1 MKTRFIRLAAL
12 AAFLGLAPTAFAQSY
27 NDPSTAYQGSTARVS
42 DQTVPSPSPN
52 NGIRT
57 ASNSSNL
64 SFLSGGSILDE
75 LGDLSAQ
82 VEANSEA
89 LADLEG
95 DIGGKVSDGTS
106 NSTMKIS
113 GRVHADYWAFP
124 ESSPASNA
132 FETGS
137 PTQTPQD
144 RFGFRR
150 LRFGVKGDINDNME
164 YKIEMEFA
172 SPSNLA
178 FKDAYLGF
186 NDLPFLQTLLIGN
199 QKRPYGLDHLNS
211 SRYNVFME
219 RPYVIEAYNQDA
231 RRLGICSYGLS
242 DDLRYN
248 WRFGVFNQEDT
259 SKSGS
264 YVGDAYQSE
273 LAGRFANTIWY
284 DEASGGRGYAHWA
297 VSGSFADPDGSTNT
311 TARFRTRPEA
321 RSSNRWID
329 TKGILGTEDY
339 TLVGLEGVVN
349 LGPLQV
355 VGEYQATSLSRGTGY
370 NDTLQFDGGY
380 MYVSYF
386 LTGEHMPWERK
397 SGTLGRIK
405 PFENFW
411 RVRDCDGCVQR
422 GLGAWQ
428 VAARY
433 SYADFTDEDILG
445 GVGSSFTAGLNWYWN
460 PNARMQFNY
469 IYGTI
474 DERSVAGQTG
484 GDYQIIGT
492 RFMVDF

>member
-1 MKTRFIRLAAL
+1 MVTRRCFTIAAVVL
-12 AAFLGLAPTAFAQSY
+12 IGVSGFASAQTEGVHG
-27 NDPSTAYQGSTARVS
+27 DSTDGHIQ
-42 DQTVPSPSPN
+42 
-52 NGIRT
+52 T
-57 ASNSSNL
+57 ASSTSNL
-64 SFLSGGSILDE
+64 NFLNGGSILDE
-75 LGDLSAQ
+75 LGDLNAQ

-89 LADLEG
+89 LEDLKG
-95 DIGGKVSDGTS
+95 DLSGKASSGTS
-106 NSTMKIS
+106 KSTMKVS
-113 GRVHADYWAFP
+113 GRVHTDYWAFSQ
-124 ESSPASNA
+124 SSPASNA

-137 PTQTPQD
+137 PNQNPQD

-150 LRFGVKGDINDNME
+150 LRFGVKGDIQDNME

-172 SPSNLA
+172 SPNNLA

-211 SRYNVFME
+211 SRYNVFLE

-231 RRLGICSYGLS
+231 RRLGICSYGIS

-248 WRFGVFNQEDT
+248 WRFGVFNQQDVA
-259 SKSGS
+259 KAGN

-273 LAGRFANTIWY
+273 LAARFANTIWY

-297 VSGSFADPDGSTNT
+297 VSGSYADPDSTDSS

-329 TKGILGTEDY
+329 TKSIVGAEDY
-339 TLVGLEGVVN
+339 TLLGFEGVVN

-355 VGEYQATSLSRGTGY
+355 VGEYQASSLSRGAGFD
-370 NDTLQFDGGY
+370 DTLRFDGGY
-380 MYVSYF
+380 VYLSYF
-386 LTGEHMPWERK
+386 LTGEHMPWSRE

-411 RVRDCDGCVQR
+411 RVRDCDGNIQR

-428 VAARY
+428 LAARY
-433 SYADFTDEDILG
+433 SYADFTDENILG

-469 IYGTI
+469 IYGSI